1 MSGLLDLV
9 ASAPG
14 TAAIAAALLWAP
26 IMGFP
31 TWPALSRGRMASTVA
46 VSVGIGG
53 VVFVLV
59 QRLTAPA
66 AA

>member
-1 MSGLLDLV
+1 
-9 ASAPG
+9 
-14 TAAIAAALLWAP
+14 
-26 IMGFP
+26 MGFP